1 MLVGIDT
8 LCHCLGFQAGQAF
21 FGNRRLKPD
30 PPGTGIRGKE
40 AFVQQPGA
48 AQAVQ
53 TDVRVLELLRDGKH
67 AQAFDCVLDRYESK
81 VYRLCCAVLRDQTLA
96 EDTAQEALLRIW
108 KALPR
113 YDGRAA
119 LSTWIYA
126 ITRNRCFTA
135 IERRRELQSLSDPA
149 VELEVEAATTVD
161 AKDSDDPP
169 SLLREL
175 VEALPERYRR
185 VLTLYYYEERSVSE
199 TAELLGVPE
208 GTVKTHLHRARSLL
222 LEQLDRLGLKD
233 VSLWLGRP
241 A

>member
-1 MLVGIDT
+1 M
-8 LCHCLGFQAGQAF
+8 
-21 FGNRRLKPD
+21 
-30 PPGTGIRGKE
+30 
-40 AFVQQPGA
+40 
-48 AQAVQ
+48 
-53 TDVRVLELLRDGKH
+53 
-67 AQAFDCVLDRYESK
+67 
-81 VYRLCCAVLRDQTLA
+81 
-96 EDTAQEALLRIW
+96 LRIW

-149 VELEVEAATTVD
+149 VELEAETAAAVD
-161 AKDSDDPP
+161 AKDPDDPLG
-169 SLLREL
+169 LLREL

-185 VLTLYYYEERSVSE
+185 VLTLYYYEERSVFE
-199 TAELLGVPE
+199 TAGLLGVPE